1 MPSPRIFYTA
11 RFSIKIQNRF
21 SLGAKNIRPD
31 TPRIRTISRGIG
43 KGRFP
48 SEKKN
53 LSHLKLTE
61 KPSVITIE
69 HNEWTQETRKT
80 RGSGIVSD
88 SRRFRIRLFSRTSH
102 GRRGEKEEK
111 EEKEDSVSI
120 LGSQLL
126 FTEPGHYY
134 EAGEATRQ
142 LITHKQRGRR
152 AAFAQQHF
160 LPERPLECASW
171 ESRRPLIEAPRI
183 SSVRLSTGTR
193 AHIRARAPRTRKY
206 SRYTYIHAPVYI
218 YVRIRM
224 YTPVYIYI
232 CPNIRPMTFGTGRDG
247 KGVQR

>member
-31 TPRIRTISRGIG
+31 TSRIRTISRGIG

-120 LGSQLL
+120 SGSQLL
-126 FTEPGHYY
+126 FTEPGRYY

-193 AHIRARAPRTRKY
+193 AHIRARAHTHTKIQQI
-206 SRYTYIHAPVYI
+206 YIHSRPCVYLRTHTYVYARIYI
-218 YVRIRM
+218 YM
-224 YTPVYIYI
+224 P
-232 CPNIRPMTFGTGRDG
+232 
-247 KGVQR
+247 